1 MKRFGEAAGE
11 LDRLATLIGQ
21 KTGAEV
27 ICWDD
32 FSKETTICTNWLIK
46 GGD

>member
-11 LDRLATLIGQ
+11 LDRWAALLAQ
-21 KTGAEV
+21 KTGAEA
-27 ICWDD
+27 IYSDD
-32 FSKETTICTNWLIK
+32 VSKETTICTNWLIK